1 MNDAMMATCPAC
13 GRSLG
18 LADRNGLH
26 VADEAHYPR
35 RDEGGAM
42 DCAWLARPSGASS
55 NPAED
60 PEQGDPA
67 DGVLGLQVGAP
78 ALGVTPQSS
87 RACQVRSL
95 VGDRHRSRG

>member
-42 DCAWLARPSGASS
+42 DCTWLARPSGASS

-67 DGVLGLQVGAP
+67 GGAHAARLRGDVDGILRYRAPGMHGA
-78 ALGVTPQSS
+78 AG
-87 RACQVRSL
+87 R
-95 VGDRHRSRG
+95 RGG